1 MVDRSSPNRS
11 PDTSPP
17 GEPQRPPLGAASLLV
32 RLTGIAVVVAAM
44 AGAFAYVHGS
54 FDPQRLT
61 PKALVDVL
69 EKNNGIHPG
78 FRRNHAKGVCVIGH
92 FESSGEARAFS
103 AAQVFNEPVTPVV
116 GRFALPA
123 GSPYAPDGSVPIRSL
138 ALRFKQA
145 NGQQWRTGMNSM
157 PVFPVGTP
165 EAFYQLLQAQ
175 SPDPATGKPDPSK
188 VPAFFAAHP
197 ETVPFLT
204 WVKTAKP
211 SASYATE
218 TYNSVNAF
226 YLVDAGGK
234 KQAVRWSMAPQAQD
248 AAGASAPEG
257 ADFLEK
263 DLVQRLAAG
272 PLRFQLNITLADPA
286 DPVNDAS
293 KAWPAG
299 RKVLNAGTLVLE
311 KTQPQLSGEC
321 RDINYDPLVLPAG
334 IEGSDDPLLAA
345 RSAGY
350 ADSYLRRTS
359 EVSQLPATRQEAR
372 P

>member
-1 MVDRSSPNRS
+1 MVDPTSPHA
-11 PDTSPP
+11 SPP
-17 GEPQRPPLGAASLLV
+17 GRPQRPPLSAASLLF
-32 RLTGIAVVVAAM
+32 RLAGIAVVVGAV
-44 AGAFAYVHGS
+44 AGAFAYVHGN
-54 FDPQRLT
+54 FEPQRLT

-69 EKNNGIHPG
+69 EKNNGVHPG

-103 AAQVFNEPVTPVV
+103 TAQVFNDPRTPVV

-123 GSPYAPDGSVPIRSL
+123 GNPYAPDNSVPIRSL
-138 ALRFKQA
+138 ALRFTQA

-165 EAFYQLLQAQ
+165 EAFYQLQQAQ
-175 SPDPATGKPDPSK
+175 SPDPATGKPDPAK

-197 ETVPFLT
+197 EAVPFLT
-204 WVKTAKP
+204 WIKTARP

-226 YLVDAGGK
+226 YLVDASGK
-234 KQAVRWSMAPQAQD
+234 KQAVRWSMKPLTQD
-248 AAGASAPEG
+248 TAGATAPEG
-257 ADFLEK
+257 SDFLEK
-263 DLVQRLAAG
+263 DLVQRLAAA
-272 PLRFQLNITLADPA
+272 PLRFQLNITLANAD

-293 KAWPAG
+293 KTWPEG

-334 IEGSDDPLLAA
+334 IQGTDDPLLAA

-350 ADSYLRRTS
+350 ANSYLRRTS
-359 EVSQLPATRQEAR
+359 EVSQLPAARQEAR